1 MCLPGTFPTELP
13 MNEPTKSRRYEAPP
27 AAARIGGGTPRVS
40 RVRIA
45 MSVMRNCLRLVSAMR
60 IPGRLGG
67 LVAAI
72 AVASAAVPALA
83 DTYKIGVIHTERIL
97 QQSKAAKAAQARI
110 EQEFKGR
117 DADITRKE
125 QDVQAAAAQL
135 VKDRASLAPDDLV
148 NRERALE
155 IRTRDV
161 QRLRQQFAEDLR
173 ARQFEELDKLK
184 ERLDRVLTRYAKDHA
199 FDLILQDAL
208 FVGRSVDVTDDV
220 IKALE
225 AAP

>member
-1 MCLPGTFPTELP
+1 
-13 MNEPTKSRRYEAPP
+13 MNEPTTSSQGDALRV
-27 AAARIGGGTPRVS
+27 AARSADGTARAQ
-40 RVRIA
+40 RVRTA
-45 MSVMRNCLRLVSAMR
+45 MSMLRNYLRIASGTAVRRRLCRLVV
-60 IPGRLGG
+60 
-67 LVAAI
+67 VA
-72 AVASAAVPALA
+72 AVASAPVPALA

-97 QQSKAAKAAQARI
+97 QQSKAARAAQARI

-184 ERLDRVLTRYAKDHA
+184 ERLDKVLTRYAKDRA